1 METDFLFK
9 AVVYLL
15 AAVICVPIAKKI
27 GMSSILGYLFA
38 GILIGP
44 FVLRLIGQEGQD
56 IMRFAEFGIVM
67 MLFLIGLEMEPS
79 SFWKLRK
86 IFIGMGSLQLFGT
99 SMVLFL
105 VCHFV
110 MNWNWR
116 IALAISLTL
125 SLSSSVIVLQTLA
138 EKGMNNSSVG
148 RSLFAVLIF
157 QDIAV
162 IPILAFIPILAT
174 SISSPVNE
182 IHQSLISNYSS
193 SVQALIIF
201 GTILTLYFSSRFL
214 FVLLFHIIAR
224 TKLPELFTATA
235 LLLVVS
241 TSCLM
246 NLIGLSPALGAF
258 LAGVVLANS
267 EYRHELES
275 DIAPF
280 KGLLLGLFFIGVGAS
295 INFELI
301 WKNWVFIFSFGALL
315 TFVKFAVSFLTSR
328 LYKKEIKQNLYFA
341 LGLSQA
347 GEFGFVIISFC
358 MQLKIIEIGL
368 GNQIIAVIAI
378 SMVSTPFLQLLFERY
393 VYPNLK
399 FSEIKKETE
408 MDQIEEH
415 NPVIIAGFGNF
426 GSTLGRLLRANNI
439 KTTILDNDSEQI
451 NSLRKMGFK
460 AHYGD
465 ATRLELLEAAGC
477 ENAKL
482 FVLAIG
488 NQDIN
493 LQIIE
498 ILQVHY
504 PKLKILTRAHDR
516 IDAYALLDLKVD
528 RVYRETLYSAV
539 NMGVDVLSQLGIRK
553 YTATRQA
560 LQFIKNDE
568 LVTIKLAKKR
578 YNKMAYFT
586 TIIAE
591 IKLQEQLLKSEMNTQ
606 ILAKNHSWDSDYL
619 KKKMEE

>member
-1 METDFLFK
+1 
-9 AVVYLL
+9 
-15 AAVICVPIAKKI
+15 
-27 GMSSILGYLFA
+27 
-38 GILIGP
+38 
-44 FVLRLIGQEGQD
+44 
-56 IMRFAEFGIVM
+56 
-67 MLFLIGLEMEPS
+67 
-79 SFWKLRK
+79 
-86 IFIGMGSLQLFGT
+86 
-99 SMVLFL
+99 
-105 VCHFV
+105 
-110 MNWNWR
+110 
-116 IALAISLTL
+116 
-125 SLSSSVIVLQTLA
+125 
-138 EKGMNNSSVG
+138 
-148 RSLFAVLIF
+148 
-157 QDIAV
+157 
-162 IPILAFIPILAT
+162 
-174 SISSPVNE
+174 
-182 IHQSLISNYSS
+182 
-193 SVQALIIF
+193 
-201 GTILTLYFSSRFL
+201 
-214 FVLLFHIIAR
+214 
-224 TKLPELFTATA
+224 
-235 LLLVVS
+235 
-241 TSCLM
+241 M

-301 WKNWVFIFSFGALL
+301 WKNSVFIFSFGALL
-315 TFVKFAVSFLTSR
+315 TLVKFAVSFLTSR

-399 FSEIKKETE
+399 FSEIKKERE

-477 ENAKL
+477 ANAKL

-568 LVTIKLAKKR
+568 LVTLKLAKKR

-591 IKLQEQLLKSEMNTQ
+591 IKLQEQLLKSEMDTQ